1 MRVIARWKTRRVT
14 TLTIA
19 SRPLSIWG
27 FPTVGDKMKFWT
39 WIKEML
45 FGCKLIK
52 VSEIE
57 TVIVTAIK
65 DMDKDGD
72 DYVSVNELVDFIK
85 DVLKRY

>member
-1 MRVIARWKTRRVT
+1 
-14 TLTIA
+14 
-19 SRPLSIWG
+19 
-27 FPTVGDKMKFWT
+27 
-39 WIKEML
+39 ML